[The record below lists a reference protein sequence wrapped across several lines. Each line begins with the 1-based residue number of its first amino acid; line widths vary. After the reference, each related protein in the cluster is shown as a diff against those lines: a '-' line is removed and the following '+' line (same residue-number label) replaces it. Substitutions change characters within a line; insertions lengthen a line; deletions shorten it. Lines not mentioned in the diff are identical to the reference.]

1 MVYSPIW
8 GSRYLTILFK
18 YACQTARTLKI
29 LFSERPRTVFVMT
42 PPVIAC
48 LPVWIYAKWAKAQY
62 MIDAHTAAFVTPPW
76 NKLLFLHGFF
86 SRGAKVTTVT
96 NSYLQSFVHRW
107 RAKSLI
113 LSDVPVYLAG
123 PAPRCERVEPHFRMT
138 FVSSFTPDEPLGN
151 FLLAAAKLP
160 QFQFFITGNYK
171 DADRNLVLSKSDNV
185 HFTGYLSDAA
195 YVELL
200 RSSDA
205 VISLTTE
212 DHTMQRGA
220 YEAVY
225 LGRPVITSGFGILRE
240 AFPRGTVH
248 VDNTPDAI
256 VGGILRMQENLTQYV
271 SEVED
276 LKNEKL
282 ERWKK
287 LESEIGELLRAD
299 DVGGNDVVADRVI
312 S

>member
-1 MVYSPIW
+1 
-8 GSRYLTILFK
+8 
-18 YACQTARTLKI
+18 
-29 LFSERPRTVFVMT
+29 
-42 PPVIAC
+42 
-48 LPVWIYAKWAKAQY
+48 
-62 MIDAHTAAFVTPPW
+62 
-76 NKLLFLHGFF
+76 
-86 SRGAKVTTVT
+86 
-96 NSYLQSFVHRW
+96 
-107 RAKSLI
+107 
-113 LSDVPVYLAG
+113 
-123 PAPRCERVEPHFRMT
+123 MT

-205 VISLTTE
+205 VISLTTV

-225 LGRPVITSGFGILRE
+225 LGRPVITSDFGILRE

-248 VDNTPDAI
+248 VDNTPEGI
-256 VGGILRMQENLTQYV
+256 IGGILRMQENLTQYV